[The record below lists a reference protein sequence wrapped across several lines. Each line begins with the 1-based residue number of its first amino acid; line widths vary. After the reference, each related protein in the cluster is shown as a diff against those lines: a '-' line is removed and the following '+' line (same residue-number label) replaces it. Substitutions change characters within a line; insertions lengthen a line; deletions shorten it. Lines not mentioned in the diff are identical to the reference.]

1 MRTIGKAEAEQR
13 LNRVRPIA
21 IRLVDNVPSIVH
33 HIGVI
38 ASATKHMVR
47 TGTTIQ
53 PVIAA

>member
-1 MRTIGKAEAEQR
+1 MHTIGKAEAERR

-38 ASATKHMVR
+38 ASAAKHMVR
-47 TGTTIQ
+47 TGTAIQ